1 MAPSDRFRPRKQ
13 PKQDRA
19 AQTRQRI
26 LDSAAH
32 IFAEYGYSAGTTN
45 RIAEGAGLSI
55 GSLYQYFPNKDAI
68 LHALMDAHV
77 DAGAKL
83 LAERTSGG
91 LPERLDDAL
100 RVFVRATIDNHRDNP
115 RLHQVLVEEAPRAP
129 AFLSRLHDLETLMV
143 DAAAGFLDEHPAV
156 HANGRL
162 TARVVVATIE
172 SLVHRLIASPDP
184 VDPQRLEDEIVVML
198 TGYLS
203 VQGLSLQAE
212 APAV

>member
-1 MAPSDRFRPRKQ
+1 
-13 PKQDRA
+13 
-19 AQTRQRI
+19 
-26 LDSAAH
+26 
-32 IFAEYGYSAGTTN
+32 
-45 RIAEGAGLSI
+45 
-55 GSLYQYFPNKDAI
+55 
-68 LHALMDAHV
+68 MDARV

-83 LAERTSGG
+83 LGERLSGG

-115 RLHQVLVEEAPRAP
+115 RLHQVLVEKAPRAP

-143 DAAAGFLDEHPAV
+143 DAAVGFLDEHPAV

-184 VDPQRLEDEIVVML
+184 VEPQRLEDEIVVLL

-203 VQGLSLQAE
+203 RQGLSLRAK